1 MTTRR
6 HSRLLLAAI
15 IVLTLGGTSVAVA
28 GGPAITKTTAGT
40 TAVVGMQDDRLP
52 YTTDVP
58 GRMKLLADAGATV
71 VRVDVRWD
79 IIATRRPA
87 APRNPADPAY
97 TWTQYDAIVD
107 AAAAN
112 KLTLLFA
119 VYGTPGWAAD
129 PTVPVGTRFPA
140 SSIRPQDPLDFGA
153 FGEAVA
159 RRYSPLGVKW
169 WEAWNEANIGL
180 FLRPQYE
187 ERGGTWVAVSP
198 TTYSQL
204 LKAFSASVKA
214 VDPTAVIGGA
224 VTAPAGDR
232 CPCDSEP
239 VRVTPDDFIR
249 ALNAPGLRPPMD
261 VVSHHPYP
269 VRAPT
274 DSTPPGRT
282 YVDLYNIATLEKAI
296 DGTYLAGKK
305 LWITEY
311 GFATEVVPEYPFAW
325 TRAQQALFIT
335 DAYRRFS
342 LNRRI
347 TLTTYYLVQDHGG
360 WRSGIITQ
368 SGAKKPAYA
377 AFTFPFTAM
386 STGPV
391 AAGSRVVL
399 RGQVRNAQGRVSV
412 TIQRRAGSRWV
423 NAATIRT
430 SADGSFR
437 VTVRPRST
445 VRFRA
450 VWSGVTRSGAAVT
463 RTSPAIRLRVS

>member
-1 MTTRR
+1 M
-6 HSRLLLAAI
+6 
-15 IVLTLGGTSVAVA
+15 AVA
-28 GGPAITKTTAGT
+28 GGPAITTTAPGT
-40 TAVVGMQDDRLP
+40 AAVVGMQDDRLP

-58 GRMKLLADAGATV
+58 GRMKLLADAGAAI

-87 APRNPADPAY
+87 NPRDPADPAY
-97 TWTQYDAIVD
+97 TWAQYDAIVD

-112 KLTLLFA
+112 KLELLFA
-119 VYGTPGWAAD
+119 VYGTPRWAAD
-129 PTVPVGTRFPA
+129 PTIPVGTRFPA
-140 SSIRPQDPLDFGA
+140 SSIRPADPADYGA
-153 FGEAVA
+153 FGEALA
-159 RRYSPLGVKW
+159 RRYSSRGVTK

-180 FLRPQYE
+180 FLYPQYE
-187 ERGGTWVAVSP
+187 RSDGTWVATSP
-198 TTYSQL
+198 DTYSKL
-204 LKAFSASVKA
+204 LKAFSASVKS
-214 VDPTAVIGGA
+214 VDPNAVIGGA

-232 CPCDSEP
+232 CPCDTEP

-249 ALNAPGLRPPMD
+249 ALNAPGRRPPMD

-269 VRAPT
+269 VRAPA
-274 DSTPPGRT
+274 DSTPSGRT
-282 YVDLYNIATLEKAI
+282 YVDLYNLSVLERAI
-296 DGTYLAGKK
+296 DSTYLAGKR

-311 GFATEVVPEYPFAW
+311 GFATEVVPEYPYAW

-342 LNRRI
+342 LNKRI
-347 TLTTYYLVQDHGG
+347 TLTTYYLVQDHAA
-360 WRSGIITQ
+360 WRSGVVTQ
-368 SGAKKPAYA
+368 AGVKKPGFA
-377 AFTFPFTAM
+377 AFVFPFTAM

-399 RGQVRNAQGRVSV
+399 RGQVRNAQGKVSV

-430 SADGSFR
+430 SRDGSFR
-437 VTVRPRST
+437 VTVRPRAT

-450 VWSGVTRSGAAVT
+450 VWTGTTRSGAAVT
-463 RTSPAIRLRVS
+463 RTSPAIKLRMS